1 MAGTLWKLFR
11 KSPFGP
17 IQEHMKKVVEA
28 AHLMAPLMEHLIA
41 DEQEAVLAMAKQV
54 SRVEGEADDIKK
66 DIRAHLPKSLFMP
79 VDRGDLLRQLS
90 AQDSIADAAE
100 DVGVLLT
107 LRKMSPPPWMHECLK
122 DYVAA
127 VLKTVD
133 QSGAVVAELDVL
145 VEASF
150 GGPEADR
157 VIEMVDALH
166 LAEHE
171 ADKLQDQIAKLVF
184 QHEDDM
190 KPVAVFMWSKI
201 FNKLGDLANHAENV
215 GDRIRLFVSE
225 A

>member
-1 MAGTLWKLFR
+1 
-11 KSPFGP
+11 
-17 IQEHMKKVVEA
+17 MKKVVEA